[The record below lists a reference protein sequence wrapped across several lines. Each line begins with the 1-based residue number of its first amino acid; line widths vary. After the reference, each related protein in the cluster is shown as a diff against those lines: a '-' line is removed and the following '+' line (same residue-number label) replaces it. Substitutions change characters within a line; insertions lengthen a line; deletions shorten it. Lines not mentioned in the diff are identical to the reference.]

1 VENKLTFHI
10 NNMAYTI
17 NVNDTL
23 EKEMTKYLPVDRNV
37 DTKELLAAYIRIT
50 QEFTQFKADLEI
62 LSDKIPKL

>member
-1 VENKLTFHI
+1 MENKLTFHI